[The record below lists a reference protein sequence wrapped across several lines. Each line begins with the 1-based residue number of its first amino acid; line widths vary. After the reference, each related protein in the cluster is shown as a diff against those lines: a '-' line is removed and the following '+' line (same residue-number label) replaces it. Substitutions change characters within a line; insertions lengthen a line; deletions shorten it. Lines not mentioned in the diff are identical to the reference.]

1 MNINVNETYTCLLN
15 SKGKVYTFGWNE
27 NGQCNIDNV
36 SSENK
41 AISSLTFSQI
51 ESCNN
56 FSILMNNKGELSK
69 GFDKYNGILFNGFV
83 SNHADSVYAWKDN
96 YFYRFQ
102 ENNIGKYKINI
113 SVKKNSVIKK
123 IACGKNFVMFL
134 SDGGAV
140 YDSEVD
146 NGTFISNV
154 AGCNGSAIYK
164 GISILSYFEDN
175 DVYETTIYNYD
186 LHVDDVSNIN
196 QGEKLK
202 VILGDSGFEAL
213 GYDITVDVY
222 EITESKE
229 ILKDKY
235 HVLSGD
241 SFIINYTNGLYK
253 FKCSLNRSGVI
264 SHDREI
270 KVHGKLSINATHD
283 AIIYVSYMDEDC
295 YTITY

>member
-1 MNINVNETYTCLLN
+1 MEV
-15 SKGKVYTFGWNE
+15 
-27 NGQCNIDNV
+27 Q
-36 SSENK
+36 SS
-41 AISSLTFSQI
+41 
-51 ESCNN
+51 C
-56 FSILMNNKGELSK
+56 
-69 GFDKYNGILFNGFV
+69 
-83 SNHADSVYAWKDN
+83 
-96 YFYRFQ
+96 
-102 ENNIGKYKINI
+102 
-113 SVKKNSVIKK
+113 
-123 IACGKNFVMFL
+123 
-134 SDGGAV
+134 DGGAV

-164 GISILSYFEDN
+164 GTSLLSYFEDN

-186 LHVDDVSNIN
+186 LHVDDVSDIN

-202 VILGDSGFEAL
+202 VILKDNTEAL
-213 GYDITVDVY
+213 GYDIAVDVY
-222 EITESKE
+222 EITESKD
-229 ILKDKY
+229 ILKDTY

-295 YTITY
+295 YTITYKDGFGK